1 MGKLIVLVFLIM
13 IWPFGWLT
21 IPLAFFYCIIP
32 AIKEI
37 GEESRFSIRLFLW
50 LVVFLSVAVSV
61 PGMIEI
67 TKFLFPGK

>member
-37 GEESRFSIRLFLW
+37 GEESRLSIRIALW
-50 LVVFLSVAVSV
+50 AVIFLSIAVSV
-61 PGMIEI
+61 PGMIGI
-67 TKFLFPGK
+67 SKLFE